1 MAEKEK
7 KELKNDYVK
16 KGVELEPIMLLVK
29 KGSFK
34 RVWDDEAKKSTD
46 EIALRPYKHD
56 GKETVKDGKVQQY
69 ATFEIPPIGDLK
81 MKSTFITVHEQCIKN
96 PKVVTERMK
105 DNGMDL
111 TNCVYVTLPR
121 SLAADGKSES
131 NTVKGYQVT
140 GKDKDGKNVY
150 ANFQINPSAVEKAM
164 PRYMSNKQKENYKAK
179 SGGKLPE
186 RVMFKPVFIIPKEKV
201 QNLAPEVKPEVE
213 KEKKAKR
220 GARK

>member
-16 KGVELEPIMLLVK
+16 KGVELEPIMILVK

-34 RVWDDEAKKSTD
+34 RVWDEKAGKSSD
-46 EIALRPYKHD
+46 EIALRPYKHN
-56 GKETVKDGKVQQY
+56 GQETVKDGKVQQY
-69 ATFEIPPIGDLK
+69 ATFEVPPIGDLN
-81 MKSTFITVHEQCIKN
+81 MKPTFITVHEACIRK
-96 PKVVTERMK
+96 PKTVTERMK

-111 TNCVYVTLPR
+111 NNCVYVVLPR
-121 SLAADGKSES
+121 SLAANGKEES

-140 GKDKDGKNVY
+140 GKDKEGKNVY
-150 ANFQINPSAVEKAM
+150 ANFQINPTAVEKAM

-179 SGGKLPE
+179 SDGKLLE

-201 QNLAPEVKPEVE
+201 ADLAIEE
-213 KEKKAKR
+213 KKEEKTTKKAKGR
-220 GARK
+220 GK